1 MKQLMTDENAR
12 QCNRIVSLRFVILR
26 LGRLF
31 FFIFGKLASISQPIR
46 LKTKIWRKLAKHDF
60 ARFFLHLLFL
70 KLALMP
76 FLSSLPKGHAL

>member
-1 MKQLMTDENAR
+1 MVDSVGNLGDERVDKDTMKQLMTDENAR
-12 QCNRIVSLRFVILR
+12 QCYRTVSLRFVIFR

-60 ARFFLHLLFL
+60 ARF
-70 KLALMP
+70 
-76 FLSSLPKGHAL
+76 SSTFCF